1 MKTRVSKKL
10 LWLCLSVIFT
20 LALASAAS
28 AQPGEF
34 VKGVLQPL
42 ADGFPKETITIINVD
57 DPGTRDGIYARSLQ
71 EAARPMSPVA
81 IAVTDEPVAAG
92 GTWYKLKEVVSRKG
106 GTDGY
111 YPIIFYPFGGVTDLL
126 VDPGTEEM
134 GSKVDDLNMLVVT
147 ESFPYVWIQRK
158 NAPWGKTFASMVKYA
173 KENPGKLVYISRE
186 VGSGNDIACSMM
198 MSSVGILDKVKKVPQ
213 GSMQECAAA
222 VGAGQGDFAM
232 VGVDVALTNWQSG
245 RVDATLVTGDKIPAP
260 WDKDPNVVT
269 GDSAGFSKEVIL
281 SISLGLGVPKQVPQA
296 HADWL
301 SKLFKA
307 AASSDVHQKRL
318 KTIPGLNITLVSGKD
333 ANAQNKKII
342 ELADPVVRAIGLHIE
357 QQKKK

>member
-10 LWLCLSVIFT
+10 WWLCLSVLFT
-20 LALASAAS
+20 MVLTSAAS

-71 EAARPMSPVA
+71 EAARPLSPVS

-92 GTWYKLKEVVSRKG
+92 GTWYKLKEVVSREG

-111 YPIIFYPFGGVTDLL
+111 YPIIIYPFGAVTDLL
-126 VDPGTEEM
+126 VDPGTAEM
-134 GSKVDDLNMLVVT
+134 GSKVDDLNMLLVT
-147 ESFPYVWIQRK
+147 EAFPYVWIQRK

-198 MSSVGILDKVKKVPQ
+198 MSSLGILDKVKKVPQ

-232 VGVDVALTNWQSG
+232 TGVDVALTNWQAG
-245 RVDATLVTGDKIPAP
+245 RVDATMVTGSKVPAP

-269 GDSAGFSKEVIL
+269 GDSVGVVKGVIL
-281 SISLGLGVPKQVPQA
+281 SISLGLGVPKQVPQS

-301 SKLFKA
+301 AKLFSA
-307 AASSDVHQKRL
+307 AATSDVHKKRL
-318 KTIPGLNITLVSGKD
+318 KTIPGLDLSLVSAKD

-342 ELADPVVRAIGLHIE
+342 EMADPVVRAIGLHID
-357 QQKKK
+357 QQKK